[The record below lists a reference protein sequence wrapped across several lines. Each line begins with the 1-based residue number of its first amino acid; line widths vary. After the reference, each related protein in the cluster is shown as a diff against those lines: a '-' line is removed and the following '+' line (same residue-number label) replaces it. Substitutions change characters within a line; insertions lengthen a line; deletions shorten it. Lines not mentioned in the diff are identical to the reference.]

1 MRWNFTTHSVV
12 KRDNAER
19 VCEVIVQELLV
30 TASICCQS
38 LLRFSV
44 TKELICVKS
53 FLKTQYTLVKNYVND
68 FRRWRL
74 PSLSVVFVEGSID
87 CVILPQ
93 ERKGHW
99 SVKTACGLQHV
110 LICSLPLNSKNA
122 RFLEIKVS
130 FLNLLP
136 SKVGQS

>member
-1 MRWNFTTHSVV
+1 MR
-12 KRDNAER
+12 
-19 VCEVIVQELLV
+19 EVIVQELLV
-30 TASICCQS
+30 TASICCQY

-93 ERKGHW
+93 ERKGH
-99 SVKTACGLQHV
+99 
-110 LICSLPLNSKNA
+110 
-122 RFLEIKVS
+122 
-130 FLNLLP
+130 
-136 SKVGQS
+136 